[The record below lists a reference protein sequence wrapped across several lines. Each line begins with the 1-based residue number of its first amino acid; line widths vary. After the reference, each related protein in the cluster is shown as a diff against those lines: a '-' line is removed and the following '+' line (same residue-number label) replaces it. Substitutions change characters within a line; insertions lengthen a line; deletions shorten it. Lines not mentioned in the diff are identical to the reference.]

1 MDQIGKYEVLD
12 KIGSGGFAVVYKG
25 YDPFIKR
32 PVAIKM
38 CYSRD
43 EETRKRFYREAQ
55 IAGSLVHRNITAVY
69 DFGLQDGMPYLVEEY
84 LPGEDLAHMIRR
96 HEPENLVEKLDF
108 LIQARATVKQ
118 EVLRAED

>member
-32 PVAIKM
+32 PVAIKV

-43 EETRKRFYREAQ
+43 EETRQRFNREAQ
-55 IAGSLVHRNITAVY
+55 IAGRLMHRNITAV
-69 DFGLQDGMPYLVEEY
+69 MVN
-84 LPGEDLAHMIRR
+84 A
-96 HEPENLVEKLDF
+96 N
-108 LIQARATVKQ
+108 AA
-118 EVLRAED
+118 A